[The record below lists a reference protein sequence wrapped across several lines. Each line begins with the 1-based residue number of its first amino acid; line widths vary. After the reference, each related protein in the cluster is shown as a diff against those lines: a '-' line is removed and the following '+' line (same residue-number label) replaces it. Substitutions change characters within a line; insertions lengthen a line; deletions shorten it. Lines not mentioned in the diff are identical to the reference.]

1 MRKIIHVD
9 MDAFFASI
17 EQRERPHLR
26 GKPVLVG
33 GSPRRRGVI
42 CTCSYEARVFGIHSG
57 MSSALALRKCPF
69 ATLIEPNGNL
79 YHEVS
84 NIIHGIF
91 YKYTNLVE
99 SVSVDEAYLDVTEN
113 HLNVSSATQIAFEI
127 KMPTKKAFSEFFSL
141 SMFVNKI
148 AKKPFTFC
156 QTML

>member
-1 MRKIIHVD
+1 MAGYFYLCYTTRNVSAEEGGDGRMRAILHID

-84 NIIHGIF
+84 NINNISF
-91 YKYTNLVE
+91 
-99 SVSVDEAYLDVTEN
+99 
-113 HLNVSSATQIAFEI
+113 SSI
-127 KMPTKKAFSEFFSL
+127 
-141 SMFVNKI
+141 
-148 AKKPFTFC
+148 
-156 QTML
+156 

>member
-57 MSSALALRKCPF
+57 MSSVEVHIFNHPRYLTNKSEQRKREPKCRRKLLSIFFIFSHSAILLRSIR
-69 ATLIEPNGNL
+69 AE
-79 YHEVS
+79 
-84 NIIHGIF
+84 
-91 YKYTNLVE
+91 
-99 SVSVDEAYLDVTEN
+99 
-113 HLNVSSATQIAFEI
+113 
-127 KMPTKKAFSEFFSL
+127 
-141 SMFVNKI
+141 
-148 AKKPFTFC
+148 
-156 QTML
+156 